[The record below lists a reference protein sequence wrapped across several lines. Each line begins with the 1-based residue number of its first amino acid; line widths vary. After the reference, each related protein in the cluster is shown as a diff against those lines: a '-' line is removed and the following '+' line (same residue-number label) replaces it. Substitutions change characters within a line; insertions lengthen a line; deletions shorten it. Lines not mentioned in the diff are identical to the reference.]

1 MIGFKEDETAAF
13 ARQLEDCHK
22 VWKVREVSEKI
33 SLGLWHVKV
42 IENILEAN
50 RKDIGKQIKDIGKQI
65 KDIGG
70 WIKSSTRK
78 NKMFLL
84 CGFLMII

>member
-50 RKDIGKQIKDIGKQI
+50 RKDIGKQIKDIG
-65 KDIGG
+65 G